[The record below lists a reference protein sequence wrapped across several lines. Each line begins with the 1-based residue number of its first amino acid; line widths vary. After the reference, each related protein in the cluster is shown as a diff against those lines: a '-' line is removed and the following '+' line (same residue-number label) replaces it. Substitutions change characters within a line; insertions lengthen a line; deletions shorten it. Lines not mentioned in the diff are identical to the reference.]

1 MIEFKLMNV
10 ITSYTPLSTNIVRL
24 IPIQIYVVIY
34 KRIVRFT
41 DNVQR
46 NLSRCVQVYKYWVGY
61 DIYYETLVLNLNFL
75 FPN

>member
-75 FPN
+75 FPY

>member
-1 MIEFKLMNV
+1 MIEFKLMHV

-61 DIYYETLVLNLNFL
+61 DIYYETLVLTLNFL

>member
-1 MIEFKLMNV
+1 MNV
-10 ITSYTPLSTNIVRL
+10 IKSYTPLSTNAVRL
-24 IPIQIYVVIY
+24 IAIQIYVVIY

-46 NLSRCVQVYKYWVGY
+46 NLSRCVQVYNYWVGY
-61 DIYYETLVLNLNFL
+61 DIYYGTLVLNLNFL

>member
-1 MIEFKLMNV
+1 MTQVKLMNV
-10 ITSYTPLSTNIVRL
+10 IKSYTPLSTNVVRL

>member
-46 NLSRCVQVYKYWVGY
+46 NLSRCVQVYNYWVGY